1 MSDSKSR
8 SGKPSPI
15 GYGMVALIAAILGFG
30 TIFWVFSPKN
40 PDSDAEIAD
49 SSDYSAE
56 TPSGQKAGGGP
67 LAGLNKGDMAA
78 FVIKKTPQ
86 SLPEMPMEAGDG
98 KEVAMAD
105 FKGKVVLLNIWA
117 TWCHP
122 CREEMPA
129 LDKLQKDLG
138 GDDFE
143 VVAMNIDRGSPD
155 KAKDFLKEVKAEN
168 LAFYRDPSGRLFT
181 KLKAVGMPTTLLV
194 NRDGEELGR
203 LVGPA
208 EWDSPEAVRL
218 IQAAIDANGDKAAE
232 DGAVET
238 Q

>member
-1 MSDSKSR
+1 
-8 SGKPSPI
+8 
-15 GYGMVALIAAILGFG
+15 
-30 TIFWVFSPKN
+30 
-40 PDSDAEIAD
+40 
-49 SSDYSAE
+49 
-56 TPSGQKAGGGP
+56 
-67 LAGLNKGDMAA
+67 
-78 FVIKKTPQ
+78 
-86 SLPEMPMEAGDG
+86 
-98 KEVAMAD
+98 MAD

>member
-1 MSDSKSR
+1 VSDRSSQSR
-8 SGKPSPI
+8 KPSPL
-15 GYGMVALIAAILGFG
+15 GYGIVALIAAIVGFG
-30 TIFWVFSPKN
+30 IIFWIFGPKN
-40 PDSDAEIAD
+40 PETDVKTAD
-49 SSDYSAE
+49 SGESAAE
-56 TPSGQKAGGGP
+56 APAGRSAGDSP
-67 LAGLNKGDMAA
+67 LAGLNTGDMAA
-78 FVIKKTPQ
+78 FVIKKAPEP
-86 SLPEMPMEAGDG
+86 LPEMPMETADG
-98 KEVAMAD
+98 GTVSMAD

-129 LDKLQKDLG
+129 LDKLQAELG
-138 GDDFE
+138 GEDFE

-155 KAKDFLKEVKAEN
+155 KAKEFLEEVKADD
-168 LAFYRDPSGRLFT
+168 LAFYRDPSSKLFT

-194 NRDGEELGR
+194 NREGKEMGR

-218 IQAAIDANGDKAAE
+218 IRAAIDAGENAPAKDA
-232 DGAVET
+232 AVET

>member
-1 MSDSKSR
+1 MK
-8 SGKPSPI
+8 
-15 GYGMVALIAAILGFG
+15 
-30 TIFWVFSPKN
+30 T
-40 PDSDAEIAD
+40 AD
-49 SSDYSAE
+49 SAESAAD
-56 TPSGQKAGGGP
+56 TPAASSKGSGP

-78 FVIKKTPQ
+78 FVIKKEPEP
-86 SLPEMPMEAGDG
+86 LPPMPMEGADG

-129 LDKLQKDLG
+129 LDKLQKELG
-138 GDDFE
+138 GEDFE

-168 LAFYRDPSGRLFT
+168 LAFYRDPSSKLFT

-194 NRDGEELGR
+194 NRDGEEMGR

-218 IQAAIDANGDKAAE
+218 IKAAIAANGDAA
-232 DGAVET
+232 DPGDAPET